1 MSQVQPIPAG
11 YHSVTPYLIIK
22 NAAEALEFYKRAF
35 GATEKL
41 RLEGPGGTIMHA
53 EVMIGDSHVML
64 GEQNE
69 DMGFLGP
76 KAIGGT
82 PVSLLIYV
90 ENVDQLF
97 AQAVKAGAKELQP
110 VTDQFYGD
118 RSGRI
123 EDPFGHLWS
132 IATHIEDLTQEEIDR
147 RFADIMQQGAE
158 S

>member
-1 MSQVQPIPAG
+1 MSDVKPIPAG

-35 GATEKL
+35 GATEAL
-41 RLEGPGGTIMHA
+41 RLEAPDGSIAHA
-53 EVMIGDSHVML
+53 EIKIGDSHIML

-69 DMGFLGP
+69 AMGFLGP
-76 KAIGGT
+76 KAVGGT
-82 PVSLLIYV
+82 PVGLMIYV
-90 ENVDQLF
+90 ENVDAMF
-97 AQAVKAGAKELQP
+97 AQAVKAGARELQP

-123 EDPFGHLWS
+123 EDPFGHHWT

-147 RFADIMQQGAE
+147 RFAEMMQQQ
-158 S
+158 

>member
-1 MSQVQPIPAG
+1 MSDVQPIPAG
-11 YHSVTPYLIIK
+11 YHSVTPYLVIK

-41 RLEGPGGTIMHA
+41 RLEGPGGTIAHA
-53 EVMIGDSHVML
+53 EVVIGNSHVML

-69 DMGFLGP
+69 DMGILGP

-90 ENVDQLF
+90 ENVDELF
-97 AQAVKAGAKELQP
+97 ARAVKAGAKELQP